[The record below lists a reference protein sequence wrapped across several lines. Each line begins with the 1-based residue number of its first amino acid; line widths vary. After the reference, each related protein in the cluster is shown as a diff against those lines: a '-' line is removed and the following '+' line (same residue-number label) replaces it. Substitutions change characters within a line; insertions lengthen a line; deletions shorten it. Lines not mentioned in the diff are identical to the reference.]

1 MNSIKILAN
10 GVYLPQKKVLNKAIE
25 EKLGLEEN
33 WIYKRS
39 GIKQRYYVEKETLT
53 DISIKA
59 AKNVLSKVDID
70 IQKIGIIVVSTTSTE
85 ELMPGI
91 SFKIQKELDIKKCIC
106 LDILAGCSGY
116 INAFDIVRKHIALGE
131 SEFGIVIG
139 AEVLSKYTNE
149 QDIDTAIL
157 FGDGAGATLIGK
169 SDEYKQ
175 YITNIESIGQLG
187 NLLTCKTNEKIY
199 MDGKSIYKFGISKT
213 VENINELLKKADLKI
228 DDIKYIVPHQSNIRI
243 MESIA
248 KKLGVGLD
256 KLYTNIES
264 VGNTFCASIP
274 IAYENIYNNIK
285 KGDKIIFIGYGGGLN
300 LGSILYEE

>member
-10 GVYLPQKKVLNKAIE
+10 GIYLPSQKVENKIIE
-25 EKLGLEEN
+25 EKLNLEEN
-33 WIYKRS
+33 WIYKRT
-39 GIKQRYYVEKETLT
+39 GIKQRFYAEESLENVA
-53 DISIKA
+53 IKA
-59 AKNVLSKVDID
+59 VKNMLNKSDID
-70 IQKIGIIVVSTTSTE
+70 IQKIGVIVVATTSTN

-91 SFKIQKELDIKKCIC
+91 SFKIQKELDIKECIC

-116 INAFDIVRKHIALGE
+116 INAFDIVRKYIALGE
-131 SEFGIVIG
+131 AEYGIVVG
-139 AEVLSKYTNE
+139 AEALSKYTNE
-149 QDIDTAIL
+149 KDADTAIL

-169 SDEYKQ
+169 SDVYKQ
-175 YITNIESIGQLG
+175 YVTNIESIGQLG
-187 NLLTCKTNEKIY
+187 ELLTCKANQKIY
-199 MDGKSIYKFGISKT
+199 MNGKKIYKFGISKT
-213 VENINELLKKADLKI
+213 VENINELLKKANLKI
-228 DDIKYIVPHQSNIRI
+228 GDIKYIIPHQSNMRI

-256 KLYTNIES
+256 KLYTNIQN

-274 IAYENIYNNIK
+274 IAYEDIRSNIK